1 MCQTTQSPM
10 LPESRAVNVA
20 VTQVFTDSFWP
31 LDTGFGK
38 KARLAG
44 MKPTPP
50 AVTQLQASRPAIR
63 QPQFRAEA
71 RTHFRRPGGRRT
83 ESRNARLLH
92 AGITMLLTKRTPS
105 LRRRRKSPLF
115 GPVSR
120 CVGRMGAGWHPCQP
134 KQVCCHCRRCVA
146 EVGDD
151 CWNTFPPELRV
162 NLPVE
167 SIAG

>member
-1 MCQTTQSPM
+1 MPWWYSCRKQSNQP
-10 LPESRAVNVA
+10 SR
-20 VTQVFTDSFWP
+20 Q
-31 LDTGFGK
+31 G
-38 KARLAG
+38 RAG
-44 MKPTPP
+44 
-50 AVTQLQASRPAIR
+50 QASRPAIR

-167 SIAG
+167 SIAGESPGAFMAPGQSLPPAVRAVSGDGG

>member
-63 QPQFRAEA
+63 RLQFRAEA
-71 RTHFRRPGGRRT
+71 RTHFERPAGRRAERGKT
-83 ESRNARLLH
+83 APVWPCEALCQVNGGGAARGATKALLRPLSRPC
-92 AGITMLLTKRTPS
+92 G
-105 LRRRRKSPLF
+105 
-115 GPVSR
+115 GSR
-120 CVGRMGAGWHPCQP
+120 GL
-134 KQVCCHCRRCVA
+134 
-146 EVGDD
+146 
-151 CWNTFPPELRV
+151 PPEHAFTPKPRV
-162 NLPVE
+162 NPPVG
-167 SIAG
+167 SIAGERTGAFVAPVLSQLPAVRAVAGF